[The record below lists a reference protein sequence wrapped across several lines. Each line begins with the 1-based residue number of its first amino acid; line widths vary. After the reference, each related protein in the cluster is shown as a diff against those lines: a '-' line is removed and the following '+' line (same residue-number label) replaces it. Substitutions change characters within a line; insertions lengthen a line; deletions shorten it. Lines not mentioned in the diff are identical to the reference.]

1 MLLSLR
7 ELIGSC
13 FIQSTAHTPS
23 CTMAAFLKE
32 KSDKTYPLIFGEYHK
47 EMSLIVDLMCAIAWK
62 LPAHL
67 YVC

>member
-1 MLLSLR
+1 
-7 ELIGSC
+7 
-13 FIQSTAHTPS
+13 
-23 CTMAAFLKE
+23 MAAFLKE